1 MATVA
6 MAFLRERALLH
17 RTLSPL
23 CSDQQRLHRTPKIE
37 FRQSDDDHI
46 PEVASLHQIGQYI
59 EAKPIN
65 FVEEKFETEV
75 SSNSRVVGSNPF
87 KSKATT
93 KNRPLN
99 IITVCVSQCH
109 LCPARVPCQPPGHR
123 LGDKKHDLVR
133 HVKDLMARLP
143 S

>member
-23 CSDQQRLHRTPKIE
+23 CSDQPRLHRTPKIE
-37 FRQSDDDHI
+37 FRPSDDDHI

-59 EAKPIN
+59 EVKPIYL
-65 FVEEKFETEV
+65 VEEFETEV

-87 KSKATT
+87 NCTYS
-93 KNRPLN
+93 RPASRA
-99 IITVCVSQCH
+99 VW
-109 LCPARVPCQPPGHR
+109 AF
-123 LGDKKHDLVR
+123 
-133 HVKDLMARLP
+133 
-143 S
+143 